1 MAAILESIL
10 DCLFVDM
17 NTATMILFMHV
28 SCYCYLIWGLPAP
41 WFIAPFALNINNW
54 SHLVINS
61 TEFGE
66 VTVKVSLDFDRQH
79 ASRRAMAHNNNDRT
93 CFISTASSGGA
104 CSWTCASNCARSGNC
119 CIYSGG
125 RTRSNFDFCFKSSL
139 ALRFRNAG
147 FMGSTFLSF
156 RLYLGF
162 RFARFFFLCL
172 AWFLLLMNTF
182 YSLFASFCSW
192 LVTFRSLW
200 LSCLVFFFLSPLYLA
215 AWSHAGN
222 SLSLYLPACWN
233 GFIHILSFPF
243 PLFGSACLFV
253 PVNVVYPFYLFLFF
267 ATVLFSLRVSQSQRL
282 ERLYN
287 SRYFLMTWRACS
299 LDSCDMEFYV
309 WPGEPDPGKMF
320 ARLLCSNSRQLGDL
334 WHSLMR

>member
-1 MAAILESIL
+1 
-10 DCLFVDM
+10 M

-66 VTVKVSLDFDRQH
+66 VTVKVSLHFDRQH

-147 FMGSTFLSF
+147 CMGSTFLSF
-156 RLYLGF
+156 RLYLGV
-162 RFARFFFLCL
+162 RFARFFFFLCL

-200 LSCLVFFFLSPLYLA
+200 LSCLVFFFYRRCTWRLGRMQAILFRFICLP
-215 AWSHAGN
+215 AGMASVISCPFLFLCLGLRVCL
-222 SLSLYLPACWN
+222 SLSMW
-233 GFIHILSFPF
+233 FIHFICFS
-243 PLFGSACLFV
+243 
-253 PVNVVYPFYLFLFF
+253 
-267 ATVLFSLRVSQSQRL
+267 FSLQF
-282 ERLYN
+282 
-287 SRYFLMTWRACS
+287 YF
-299 LDSCDMEFYV
+299 
-309 WPGEPDPGKMF
+309 
-320 ARLLCSNSRQLGDL
+320 
-334 WHSLMR
+334 H